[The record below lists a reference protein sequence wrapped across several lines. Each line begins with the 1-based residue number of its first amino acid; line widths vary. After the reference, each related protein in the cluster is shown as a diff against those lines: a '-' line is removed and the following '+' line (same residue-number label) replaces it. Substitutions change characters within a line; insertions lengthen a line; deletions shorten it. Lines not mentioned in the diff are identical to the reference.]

1 MTSDE
6 LLLKVRKAL
15 ADFTKFP
22 GLVPSNVL
30 YLGKTEREAFLDLQ
44 FFRSVYVTGRGAWP
58 ELLGARIHWV
68 DEATHVGVGAA

>member
-6 LLLKVRKAL
+6 LMLKVRKAL
-15 ADFTKFP
+15 TEVDKHFVVTPTMA
-22 GLVPSNVL
+22 L
-30 YLGKTEREAFLDLQ
+30 YLGKIEREAFFDLQ
-44 FFRSVYVTGRGAWP
+44 FFHSVYVTGRGAWP